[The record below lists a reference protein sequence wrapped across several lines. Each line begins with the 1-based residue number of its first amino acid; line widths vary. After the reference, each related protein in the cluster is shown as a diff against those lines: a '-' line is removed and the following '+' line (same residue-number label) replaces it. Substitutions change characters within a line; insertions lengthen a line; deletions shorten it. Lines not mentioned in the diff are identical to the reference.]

1 MVINSVLLLYTRRRR
16 MTCGPF
22 SHPPSHRYIVVIII
36 TATDRSHRRRRRRH
50 RHICARN
57 AVFVVSDGPD
67 AIPSLFRRASHYY
80 YQSNIDAVSCGYRTV
95 AGIYYYYILL
105 IVFRCGCVR
114 PPPPE
119 CRRRPTAPPR
129 PPPQQQTP
137 TTLWFG
143 RRVNIQII

>member
-22 SHPPSHRYIVVIII
+22 SHPPSHRYIVIII

-57 AVFVVSDGPD
+57 AVFVVSD

-80 YQSNIDAVSCGYRTV
+80 YQSNIDAVSCGYSTV
-95 AGIYYYYILL
+95 AGHYYYYIY
-105 IVFRCGCVR
+105 C
-114 PPPPE
+114 
-119 CRRRPTAPPR
+119 
-129 PPPQQQTP
+129 
-137 TTLWFG
+137 
-143 RRVNIQII
+143 